1 MAILEIREE
10 GDPVLRQVA
19 KPLNRVTKRT
29 KKLIKDMKQTMRAA
43 EGIGLAAP
51 QVGVSQRVIVVD
63 TGGDVIA
70 MINPVIEQSSGEE
83 IDVEGCLSI
92 PGKRGYVKR
101 ASEIVVSG
109 LQEDGTPVRYRAEG
123 LVARIFQH
131 EIDHLD
137 GVLFIDKVV
146 DIPEESG
153 GEVKG

>member
-109 LQEDGTPVRYRAEG
+109 LQEDGTSVRYRAEG